1 MDNKQTMARDAG
13 NSPAHIKGTDKS
25 TKPVD
30 GDDAIGIDRNETP
43 NNGGSG
49 APDSV
54 SATSTRTIA
63 PPHTFPTMEDSN
75 NIIERNGFV
84 LDIGIDQAH
93 IGLMG
98 QISRPGAY
106 HVEGPNINI
115 SDDTTSNNDN
125 ATNNDTSSDMN
136 GGGDEEEPHF
146 PILEATPVCPIE
158 ATIIPLYEGIIV
170 DDDGENRS
178 DESSKNDEIVSHGR
192 NRTQVL
198 EDVVMKAAKTE
209 GSSHSHQLHLDNMKL
224 YGRDDEMKILMT
236 KLLELK
242 KSKEDGNINM
252 NTLPEL
258 VLISGV
264 SGTGK
269 SALVM
274 EGVREPSETMGMKFV
289 GGKFDLNNSSMP
301 LSAFVDAMVSLTN
314 SIIESDRGYKIQHDI
329 NETFREEEILLLA
342 KTLPGCEVGLFP
354 MQREEIYSKRA
365 SQSGGKAVRDNEAR
379 LQYET
384 MALMGKSAITCLH
397 NKIRRLLQ
405 IICTH
410 LQGVVLFIDDLQVSK
425 NFVNT
430 YTKYFARIMF

>member
-1 MDNKQTMARDAG
+1 MLGEAEIGHVKDTVGGSRNQKRAHKEPQGGRRTRRIASK
-13 NSPAHIKGTDKS
+13 SPAARSK
-25 TKPVD
+25 
-30 GDDAIGIDRNETP
+30 
-43 NNGGSG
+43 
-49 APDSV
+49 V
-54 SATSTRTIA
+54 SA
-63 PPHTFPTMEDSN
+63 
-75 NIIERNGFV
+75 V
-84 LDIGIDQAH
+84 
-93 IGLMG
+93 
-98 QISRPGAY
+98 
-106 HVEGPNINI
+106 
-115 SDDTTSNNDN
+115 
-125 ATNNDTSSDMN
+125 
-136 GGGDEEEPHF
+136 
-146 PILEATPVCPIE
+146 
-158 ATIIPLYEGIIV
+158 
-170 DDDGENRS
+170 
-178 DESSKNDEIVSHGR
+178 
-192 NRTQVL
+192 
-198 EDVVMKAAKTE
+198 AK
-209 GSSHSHQLHLDNMKL
+209 K
-224 YGRDDEMKILMT
+224 R
-236 KLLELK
+236 LK